1 MGNNFLETKTITL
14 GELLGNGK
22 TYMVPP
28 YQRDYSWNEDKWE
41 DLFFDINDL
50 ENSKHPHYMGA
61 IVLQTSNNKQYSII
75 DGQQRI
81 TTLSIFIIAI
91 ISILKD
97 MVTNN
102 IDKEANEE
110 RVEILSRTYLGD
122 KNPASLHRVSKLELN
137 AVNNPFF
144 TKYVVQ
150 ILKPARAVL
159 IKEDSANKQLL
170 KAYEYFYKRL
180 KEKLKGLE
188 GEKVTKYLSETI
200 ADKIKFIQIAVE
212 DELNAYTLF
221 ETLNARGVEL
231 TSSDL
236 LKNYLFS
243 LVGDG
248 TTKTGDYK
256 VLLEEWNYINSQIG
270 TKDFPNF
277 LRYYIN
283 SQKPLVRHNGLYK
296 EIKKSV
302 NNHEDVFTLIDNLK
316 ELAPVY
322 MAFKNP
328 SDDLW
333 GEYGNYK
340 ELKLRLNE
348 LKLFKVSQQIPL
360 LLSVYKEF
368 EDKEFIKVLKI
379 CSIISF
385 RYSAIGRLNPNEME
399 RIYNKCSIKVSSK
412 EIITAK
418 EVFDNLKNIY
428 VDDEA
433 FENSFSSASI
443 DTGRNRKLVKY
454 ILINI
459 ENQLDNKEYDFD
471 ESGSTIEHI
480 LPTNP
485 ENDSL
490 WYENFSIE
498 EMEKLTSRL
507 GNYILLE
514 NNINKK
520 IGNDTFGNKIIKY
533 KDSSYKIANDFKF
546 EEWNPEK
553 LKQHQKD
560 FAKLAKS
567 IWKISY

>member
-1 MGNNFLETKTITL
+1 MANNFLETKTITL

-485 ENDSL
+485 EDDSL

>member
-1 MGNNFLETKTITL
+1 MENNFLETKTITL

-485 ENDSL
+485 EDDSL

>member
-498 EMEKLTSRL
+498 EMEKLNSRL

-514 NNINKK
+514 NSINKK
-520 IGNDTFGNKIIKY
+520 IGNDTFGNKIIEY